1 MKNKKWDYR
10 IRIRRN
16 NYDKSFKRGI
26 GYYSVSCDKQ
36 FGDYHGSS
44 SPCDTEKEVIESIQS
59 FVNEHKNEKIVKGVP
74 SSFASRPMT
83 MKNTLFENN
92 SGLKDV
98 SLGMFFGQNIN
109 NFG

>member
-1 MKNKKWDYR
+1 MEKKWDYR

-36 FGDYHGSS
+36 FGDHSGSS
-44 SPCDTEKEVIESIQS
+44 SPCDTEKEVVESIQS
-59 FVNEHKNEKIVKGVP
+59 FVNEHKKVERA